1 MADRDGQDLL
11 HKLSQRGEEA
21 LGKLADA
28 PGGARIVETIK
39 TMRER
44 MDDLQKRML
53 GVDALEK
60 RVVQLERR
68 LAALE
73 GKPKLAKPP
82 AAKPKAAAKPRARR
96 TTTPKPPGP

>member
-11 HKLSQRGEEA
+11 HKLQERGQEA

-28 PGGARIVETIK
+28 PGGAQIMDTVR

-60 RVVQLERR
+60 RVKELERR
-68 LAALE
+68 LATLE
-73 GKPKLAKPP
+73 GKGPKVAKPP
-82 AAKPKAAAKPRARR
+82 APKPRAAAKPR
-96 TTTPKPPGP
+96 TPKPKPPAA